1 MKINICGI
9 PHEVIECEDS
19 FVATAIHFGE
29 IDYKKCV
36 IKIANDMSKEQKE
49 ETLCHEILHGILV
62 HLGYDE
68 QSQDEQFVQ
77 ALGNAINQT
86 FMIRR

>member
-1 MKINICGI
+1 MKVTICGI

-19 FVATAIHFGE
+19 FTATAVHFGE
-29 IDYKKCV
+29 IDYKKCL
-36 IKIANDMSKEQKE
+36 IKIASDLSDEHKE
-49 ETLCHEILHGILV
+49 EALCHEIIHGILV

-68 QSQDEQFVQ
+68 QSQDEQSVQ

-86 FMIRR
+86 FVVR